1 MPLINGFMFHNN
13 CENEDFGK
21 FCEMLDRIEQ
31 EFGELLHQVDW
42 VSLGGGIHFT
52 GENYPLEAFAEQ
64 LKQFS
69 AKFGVQVYLEP
80 GEASITLSTSL
91 EVTVLDIL
99 NNGKELAIVDAATEA
114 HMLDLLI
121 YRSEAKLLPDAFQ
134 GKGDYQYMVCG
145 KSCLAGDIFGEYR
158 FEKPL
163 QIGDRISFCDAAGYT
178 MVKKNWFNGVNMP
191 AIAIK
196 ELDGRIRVVKTF
208 GYQDYV
214 ESLS

>member
-1 MPLINGFMFHNN
+1 
-13 CENEDFGK
+13 
-21 FCEMLDRIEQ
+21 
-31 EFGELLHQVDW
+31 
-42 VSLGGGIHFT
+42 
-52 GENYPLEAFAEQ
+52 
-64 LKQFS
+64 
-69 AKFGVQVYLEP
+69 
-80 GEASITLSTSL
+80 
-91 EVTVLDIL
+91 
-99 NNGKELAIVDAATEA
+99 
-114 HMLDLLI
+114 
-121 YRSEAKLLPDAFQ
+121 
-134 GKGDYQYMVCG
+134 MVCG

-163 QIGDRISFCDAAGYT
+163 QIGDCISFCDAAGYT